1 MHRIEREGA
10 ATVLQC
16 YARAR
21 YHHVRTETVRVGL
34 DQADHHAL
42 LICRTEVDGASCQR
56 FARLGEQSLVAD
68 QRAPPGSILPGKEF
82 PGGDGDTLGIG
93 DVALGIDESQ
103 LHGLQLQV
111 VAFRRFT
118 RELLQIEAFKDVESD
133 ERGETLSIGRE
144 LPHVVPPAGGADRL
158 YPRAAVLREVV
169 EGEEAA
175 SLSGE
180 GGNRLGDFS
189 MIKGFNIRLGKQ
201 AERARKVGIAPE
213 LTNLRHTTTRGKYS
227 SKASELFAMQFRMND
242 FYCPAPIEEG
252 VR

>member
-1 MHRIEREGA
+1 MLRAMSA
-10 ATVLQC
+10 ARPC
-16 YARAR
+16 
-21 YHHVRTETVRVGL
+21 
-34 DQADHHAL
+34 
-42 LICRTEVDGASCQR
+42 
-56 FARLGEQSLVAD
+56 
-68 QRAPPGSILPGKEF
+68 P
-82 PGGDGDTLGIG
+82 
-93 DVALGIDESQ
+93 
-103 LHGLQLQV
+103 
-111 VAFRRFT
+111 
-118 RELLQIEAFKDVESD
+118 
-133 ERGETLSIGRE
+133 IGRE
-144 LPHVVPPAGGADRL
+144 LPHVVPPVGGADR
-158 YPRAAVLREVV
+158 LREVV

-252 VR
+252 FR